1 MEEQDYILFEDYLS
15 GNLDENATN
24 ALETRLETDKAFKQS
39 FSIYKDISAHL
50 DHEIGN
56 EEKTMDFRA
65 NLDSISHNYFSK
77 LNAQQEE
84 VKVKKS
90 SGFYKFAIAAS
101 VVLLLGFFVFNQFS
115 GDPSYS
121 DFANYDQ
128 ISLTVRGDNDGLL
141 KEAET
146 AFNTKNYEEA
156 ELLFNQILEQDSGN
170 TEIQLYKSI
179 TLIETNQFSE
189 ADELLKGLSEGN
201 SIYKNKAMWYL
212 ALSKLKQDN
221 LEACKNVLKNI
232 SEDAEDYNQAQ
243 KLLNKLD

>member
-1 MEEQDYILFEDYLS
+1 MEEQDHILFEDYLS

-24 ALETRLETDKAFKQS
+24 AFETRLETDKAFKQS

-84 VKVKKS
+84 VETKKPFS
-90 SGFYKFAIAAS
+90 FYKLAIAAS
-101 VVLLLGFFVFNQFS
+101 VALLLGFFVFNQFS
-115 GDPSYS
+115 SGPSYS

-128 ISLTVRGDNDGLL
+128 ISLTVRGTNNALL

-156 ELLFNQILEQDSGN
+156 ELLFNQILEEDSNN
-170 TEIQLYKSI
+170 TEVQLYKSI
-179 TLIETNQFSE
+179 TLIETNQFTE

-201 SIYKNKAMWYL
+201 SIYKNKAKWYL

-221 LEACKNVLKNI
+221 FEACKNVLKNI
-232 SEDAEDYNQAQ
+232 SEDAEDYEQAQ

>member
-24 ALETRLETDKAFKQS
+24 AFETRLETDKAFKQS
-39 FSIYKDISAHL
+39 FNIYKDISAHL
-50 DHEIGN
+50 DHKIGN

-84 VKVKKS
+84 VESKKTFS
-90 SGFYKFAIAAS
+90 FYKLAIAAS
-101 VVLLLGFFVFNQFS
+101 VALLLGFFVFNQFS

-128 ISLTVRGDNDGLL
+128 ISLTVRGENDALL
-141 KEAET
+141 KDAET
-146 AFNTKNYEEA
+146 AFNTKNYEDA
-156 ELLFNQILEQDSGN
+156 ELLFNQILEEDSSN
-170 TEIQLYKSI
+170 IEIQLYKSI
-179 TLIETNQFSE
+179 SLVETNQFSE
-189 ADELLKGLSEGN
+189 ADELLNGISEGN

-212 ALSKLKQDN
+212 ALSKLKQEDF
-221 LEACKNVLKNI
+221 EACKTVLKNI
-232 SEDAEDYNQAQ
+232 PEDTEDYKQAQ

>member
-24 ALETRLETDKAFKQS
+24 AFETRLETDKAFKQS
-39 FSIYKDISAHL
+39 FSIYKDISEHL

-84 VKVKKS
+84 VNVKKS

-115 GDPSYS
+115 GDSSYS

-128 ISLTVRGDNDGLL
+128 ISLTVRGDNDVLL

-156 ELLFNQILEQDSGN
+156 ELLFNQILEEDSGN

-221 LEACKNVLKNI
+221 FEACKNILKNI
-232 SEDAEDYNQAQ
+232 SEDAEDYKQAQ

>member
-15 GNLDENATN
+15 GHLDENATN
-24 ALETRLETDKAFKQS
+24 AFETRLEKDEVFKQS

-50 DHEIGN
+50 DHKIGN

-84 VKVKKS
+84 VTIKKPFS
-90 SGFYKFAIAAS
+90 FYKLAIAAS
-101 VVLLLGFFVFNQFS
+101 VALLLGFFVFNQFL

-128 ISLTVRGDNDGLL
+128 ISLTVRGTNDALL
-141 KEAET
+141 KEAEK

-156 ELLFNQILEQDSGN
+156 NLLFNQILKEDSSN

-179 TLIETNQFSE
+179 TLIEINQFSE
-189 ADELLKGLSEGN
+189 ADELLSGISEGN
-201 SIYKNKAMWYL
+201 SIYKNKAKWYL

-221 LEACKNVLKNI
+221 FEACKTVLKNI
-232 SEDAEDYNQAQ
+232 PEDTEDYKQAQ
-243 KLLNKLD
+243 LLLNKLD

>member
-1 MEEQDYILFEDYLS
+1 MEEQDYILFEDCLS

-24 ALETRLETDKAFKQS
+24 AFETRLETDKAFEQS

-77 LNAQQEE
+77 LNAEQE
-84 VKVKKS
+84 KVETKKTFS
-90 SGFYKFAIAAS
+90 FYKLAIAAS
-101 VVLLLGFFVFNQFS
+101 VALLLGFFVFNQFS

-128 ISLTVRGDNDGLL
+128 ISLTVRGENDELL

-156 ELLFNQILEQDSGN
+156 ELLFNQILEQDSNN
-170 TEIQLYKSI
+170 TEIELYKSI

-189 ADELLKGLSEGN
+189 ADELLKAISEGN
-201 SIYKNKAMWYL
+201 SIYKNKAKWYL
-212 ALSKLKQDN
+212 ALSKLKQEDF
-221 LEACKNVLKNI
+221 EACNAVLKNI
-232 SEDAEDYNQAQ
+232 PEDAEDYEQAQ

>member
-15 GNLDENATN
+15 GNLDKDATN
-24 ALETRLETDKAFKQS
+24 AFETRLETDKAFKQS
-39 FSIYKDISAHL
+39 FRIYKDISVHL

-56 EEKTMDFRA
+56 EEKTMDFRV

-84 VKVKKS
+84 VETKKPFS
-90 SGFYKFAIAAS
+90 FYKLAIAAS
-101 VVLLLGFFVFNQFS
+101 IALLLGFFVFNQFS

-128 ISLTVRGDNDGLL
+128 ISLTVRGENDALL

-156 ELLFNQILEQDSGN
+156 ELLFNQILEEDSSN

-189 ADELLKGLSEGN
+189 ADELLKAISEGN

-232 SEDAEDYNQAQ
+232 SEDAEDYKQAQ

>member
-24 ALETRLETDKAFKQS
+24 AFETRLETDKAFKQS

-84 VKVKKS
+84 VETKKPFS
-90 SGFYKFAIAAS
+90 FYKFAIAAS
-101 VVLLLGFFVFNQFS
+101 VALLLGFFVFNQFS
-115 GDPSYS
+115 SDPSYS

-128 ISLTVRGDNDGLL
+128 ISLTVRGTNDTLL

-156 ELLFNQILEQDSGN
+156 ELLFNQILEQDSNN
-170 TEIQLYKSI
+170 TEVQLYKSI
-179 TLIETNQFSE
+179 TLIETNQFTE
-189 ADELLKGLSEGN
+189 ADELLKGLSKGN
-201 SIYKNKAMWYL
+201 SIYKNKAKWYL

-221 LEACKNVLKNI
+221 FEACKNELKNI
-232 SEDAEDYNQAQ
+232 SEDAEDYEQAQ

>member
-15 GNLDENATN
+15 GNLDKDATN
-24 ALETRLETDKAFKQS
+24 AFETRLETDKAFKQS
-39 FSIYKDISAHL
+39 FRIYKDISVHL

-56 EEKTMDFRA
+56 EEKTMDFRV

-84 VKVKKS
+84 VETKKPFS
-90 SGFYKFAIAAS
+90 FYKLAIAAS
-101 VVLLLGFFVFNQFS
+101 IALLLGFFVFNQFS

-128 ISLTVRGDNDGLL
+128 ISLTVRGENDALL

-156 ELLFNQILEQDSGN
+156 ELLFNQILEEDSSN

-189 ADELLKGLSEGN
+189 ADELLKAISEGN

>member
-15 GNLDENATN
+15 GNLDKDATN
-24 ALETRLETDKAFKQS
+24 AFETRLETDKAFKQS
-39 FSIYKDISAHL
+39 FRIYKDISVHL

-56 EEKTMDFRA
+56 EEKTMDFRV

-84 VKVKKS
+84 VETKKPFS
-90 SGFYKFAIAAS
+90 FYKLAIAAS
-101 VVLLLGFFVFNQFS
+101 IALLLGFFVFNQFS

-128 ISLTVRGDNDGLL
+128 ISLTVRGENDALL

-156 ELLFNQILEQDSGN
+156 ELLFNQILEEDSSN

-189 ADELLKGLSEGN
+189 ADELLKAISEGN
-201 SIYKNKAMWYL
+201 SIYKNKVMWYL

-232 SEDAEDYNQAQ
+232 SEDAEDYKQAQ